1 MAVEKAL
8 SWAYTEE
15 FPAEAEPA
23 RAARE
28 RASELG
34 IPTITPATGAVL
46 RAIAALT
53 DARAVVEIGT
63 GAGTSGLWLLQGM
76 SPDGVLTSIDV
87 EPEFQRA
94 ARTAF
99 AEAGI
104 RAARTRLIAGRA
116 LDVVPRLADGAYDI
130 VFVDCGATSPEIA
143 PECWR
148 LLRPGGV
155 LVVGDALSAGRVA
168 DPARRDEA
176 TVAMRELVRSFAK
189 NEDAIANLLPTGDG
203 ILVAIKR

>member
-15 FPAEAEPA
+15 YPAESALA
-23 RAARE
+23 AAARE

-34 IPTITPATGAVL
+34 VETVSPATGAVL
-46 RAIAALT
+46 RAIAAMT

-63 GAGTSGLWLLQGM
+63 GAGTSGLWLLEGM

-94 ARTAF
+94 ARVAF
-99 AEAGI
+99 TEAGI
-104 RAARTRLIAGRA
+104 RPARTRLIAGRA
-116 LDVVPRLADGAYDI
+116 LDVVPRLADGAYDV
-130 VFVDCGATSPEIA
+130 VFVDCGAASPEIA

-155 LVVGDALSAGRVA
+155 LVVGDALSGGRVA

-176 TVAMRELVRSFAK
+176 TVAMRELVKSFAA
-189 NEDAIANLLPTGDG
+189 NEEALANLLPSGDG